1 MSLFRAT
8 LLLSCL
14 LFGGSMSFPSLSA
27 ARAQA
32 ILAAVQPNLVVRH
45 LGEIG
50 GQITGIASSG
60 TLIYLAQASGL
71 TILDAADPQRITTL
85 SRRSVASAQVRSV
98 QLADNMAYLTTDQSI
113 VLLNIAEPAAPHIRA
128 NIPTVGSIEAVAIQ
142 GTTMYLSISN
152 TLQLLDLSIP
162 ARPSYRGSYAL
173 RGYPTDIAIVN
184 NLAYITY
191 NIAANLSAGGLDIV
205 DVGNP
210 AKPTLRGFFGH
221 DGANRVAISGTN
233 AYIVTNFVAPDQSEL
248 TVVDVRDP
256 AHPKLRATIPAP
268 GAGIEDI
275 QVIEEH
281 AYLVGEAGVTTVAI
295 ANPSQP
301 AIRGRLPGAAH
312 ALSSVAGR
320 LDVVTDQG
328 VLVASL
334 ANPDSPAPLGL
345 AAMPTKYP
353 SDLQI
358 AGDTAYLVNQFT
370 DIQILDMHDPTTP
383 TVQAT
388 IPISLASGLQVVGQL
403 AYVTKLG
410 PIGESELAVIDIGD
424 PAHPLTLGS
433 VPIGYRPGSIQV
445 IGSTA
450 YASYFPYKQFG
461 SGGFRIIDVHDPTSP
476 RIQNTFIPPSP
487 LGTINDFQV
496 VSGYAYLASSPGG
509 FQILDISDPI
519 SPTLRASLT
528 LGTSVRQVAV
538 AGTHAYIVY
547 SEGLSNRFAAIDIS
561 DPANPVLEMS
571 ISLPAMSSSPS
582 ELQVAESFAYISY
595 GAYSTQGGVA
605 IVDIH
610 DPTTLVLRRFYQKN
624 HPVELVRVI
633 KDRLY
638 LASGWAGLELASV
651 QALNEQAW
659 LPFALSQSIP

>member
-1 MSLFRAT
+1 MSILRAAFLFT
-8 LLLSCL
+8 CLLLV
-14 LFGGSMSFPSLSA
+14 GSIWAPPHSA
-27 ARAQA
+27 AARVQPT
-32 ILAAVQPNLVVRH
+32 AAAAQPNLVVRH
-45 LGEIG
+45 LSAIG
-50 GQITGIASSG
+50 GQITGIATSG
-60 TLIYLAQASGL
+60 TQIYLAQANGL
-71 TILDAADPQRITTL
+71 TILDAADPQRITSL
-85 SRRSVASAQVRSV
+85 SRRAVANEPVRSV
-98 QLADNMAYLTTDQSI
+98 QLVGGLAYLATQHSI
-113 VLLNIAEPAAPHIRA
+113 VALDVFDPAYPIVRA
-128 NIPTVGSIEAVAIQ
+128 NIPTVGSIELMKIQ
-142 GTTMYLSISN
+142 GNTMYLSISN
-152 TLQLLDLSIP
+152 TLQLFDISSP

-173 RGYPTDIAIVN
+173 RGYPTDIVVVKN
-184 NLAYITY
+184 FAYITY
-191 NIAANLSAGGLDIV
+191 NVAANLSAGGLDII

-210 AKPTLRGFFGH
+210 AKPTLRGFYAH
-221 DGANRVAISGTN
+221 EGANRVAVNGTN
-233 AYIVTNFVAPDQSEL
+233 AYIVTNFAASDQSEL

-256 AHPKLRATIPAP
+256 AHPKLRANIPVP
-268 GAGIEDI
+268 GAGEGIL
-275 QVIEEH
+275 VIGER

-295 ANPSQP
+295 SNPSQP

-320 LDVVTDQG
+320 LDVVTTHG

-334 ANPDSPAPLGL
+334 ANPDLPAPLGL

-358 AGDTAYLVNQFT
+358 AGDTAYIVDQFT
-370 DIQILDMHDPTTP
+370 DIQALDIHAPMTP

-403 AYVTKLG
+403 AYVTKLR
-410 PIGESELAVIDIGD
+410 PPGESELAVIDIGD

-433 VPIGYRPGSIQV
+433 VPIGYWPGSVQV
-445 IGSTA
+445 VGSTA
-450 YASYFPYKQFG
+450 YVSFFPYKQFG
-461 SGGFRIIDVHDPTSP
+461 SGGFRIIDVHDSTSP
-476 RIQNTFIPPSP
+476 RIQSTFIPPMP

-496 VSGYAYLASSPGG
+496 VSGYAYLASNSDG

-528 LGTSVRQVAV
+528 LGTAVRHVAV
-538 AGTHAYIVY
+538 VGTYAYIVY

-561 DPANPVLEMS
+561 DPANPALEMS
-571 ISLPAMSSSPS
+571 ISLPAMLSSPS
-582 ELQVAESFAYISY
+582 DLQVAEAFAYISY
-595 GAYSTQGGVA
+595 GYGTQGGVA

-624 HPVELVRVI
+624 NSVELLRI
-633 KDRLY
+633 IGDRLY

-659 LPFALSQSIP
+659 LPFALSQTAP